1 MLQYWEQVLLFGQ
14 INNNNL
20 NKLIPVD
27 MANFP
32 AVLNHI
38 LGVVFIIIVFALAY
52 AYLKPHQL
60 HKRRL
65 VSTLLLKIS
74 YLFYLLV
81 LLIVIYLSALVKGGL
96 ETVFFGIEFFA
107 FLVVLFVP
115 TIGIFA
121 RKLGQ
126 FSKKREGYN
135 YFFTIVNIL
144 SIVAIL
150 VMYFI

>member
-1 MLQYWEQVLLFGQ
+1 
-14 INNNNL
+14 
-20 NKLIPVD
+20 
-27 MANFP
+27 MANFN

-38 LGVVFIIIVFALAY
+38 LGIVFIIIVFSLAY

-65 VSTLLLKIS
+65 VSTLLLKGT
-74 YLFYLLV
+74 YLLYLLI
-81 LLIVIYLSALVKGGL
+81 LLIVVYLSAIVNGGL
-96 ETVFFGIEFFA
+96 EKVFPNVEFFA

-135 YFFTIVNIL
+135 YFFSIVNIL
-144 SIVAIL
+144 SIMSIL

>member
-1 MLQYWEQVLLFGQ
+1 
-14 INNNNL
+14 
-20 NKLIPVD
+20 

-38 LGVVFIIIVFALAY
+38 LGIVFIIIVFALAY

-60 HKRRL
+60 HKRRMI
-65 VSTLLLKIS
+65 STLLLKIS
-74 YLFYLLV
+74 YLVYLLV
-81 LLIVIYLSALVKGGL
+81 LLVIIYLSALVRGGL
-96 ETVFFGIEFFA
+96 ETVFYGIEFFA
-107 FLVVLFVP
+107 FLIVLFVP

-135 YFFTIVNIL
+135 YFFTVVNVL

-150 VMYFI
+150 LMFFI

>member
-1 MLQYWEQVLLFGQ
+1 
-14 INNNNL
+14 
-20 NKLIPVD
+20 

-32 AVLNHI
+32 QVLNHI
-38 LGVVFIIIVFALAY
+38 LGVVFILIVFALAF

-60 HKRRL
+60 HKHRL

-74 YLFYLLV
+74 YLAYLLV
-81 LLIVIYLSALVKGGL
+81 LLIIIYLSALVRGGL
-96 ETVFFGIEFFA
+96 ETVFVGIEFFA

-121 RKLGQ
+121 RKLGH

-135 YFFTIVNIL
+135 YFFTAVNVL

-150 VMYFI
+150 IMYFI

>member
-1 MLQYWEQVLLFGQ
+1 
-14 INNNNL
+14 
-20 NKLIPVD
+20 

-32 AVLNHI
+32 VVLNHI
-38 LGVVFIIIVFALAY
+38 LGVVFIVIVFALAY

-60 HKRRL
+60 HKRRM
-65 VSTLLLKIS
+65 VSTLVLKIS
-74 YLFYLLV
+74 YLLYLLI
-81 LLIVIYLSALVKGGL
+81 LLVIIYMSALVRGGL
-96 ETVFFGIEFFA
+96 ENVFMGIEFFA

-135 YFFTIVNIL
+135 YFFTVVNIL

-150 VMYFI
+150 LMYFI

>member
-1 MLQYWEQVLLFGQ
+1 M
-14 INNNNL
+14 I
-20 NKLIPVD
+20 NKLMPAD

-32 AVLNHI
+32 TILNHI
-38 LGVVFIIIVFALAY
+38 LGMVFIIIVFALAY
-52 AYLKPHQL
+52 AYLKPHRL
-60 HKRRL
+60 HKHRM

-81 LLIVIYLSALVKGGL
+81 LLIIVYLSALVRGGL
-96 ETVFFGIEFFA
+96 EQVFMGIEFFA

-135 YFFTIVNIL
+135 YFFTVVNIL
-144 SIVAIL
+144 SVAAIL
-150 VMYFI
+150 VMYFV

>member
-1 MLQYWEQVLLFGQ
+1 
-14 INNNNL
+14 
-20 NKLIPVD
+20 
-27 MANFP
+27 MANFN
-32 AVLNHI
+32 AILNHI
-38 LGVVFIIIVFALAY
+38 LGIVFIIIVFSLAY

-65 VSTLLLKIS
+65 ISTLLLKGS
-74 YLFYLLV
+74 YLLYLLI
-81 LLIVIYLSALVKGGL
+81 LLIIVYLSALVADGGM
-96 ETVFFGIEFFA
+96 EKVFEGVEFFA

-135 YFFTIVNIL
+135 YFFTVVNVL
-144 SIVAIL
+144 SIVSIL

>member
-1 MLQYWEQVLLFGQ
+1 
-14 INNNNL
+14 
-20 NKLIPVD
+20 
-27 MANFP
+27 MANFN
-32 AVLNHI
+32 AILNHI
-38 LGVVFIIIVFALAY
+38 LGIVFIIIVFSLAY

-65 VSTLLLKIS
+65 VSTLLLKAS
-74 YLFYLLV
+74 YLLYLLI
-81 LLIVIYLSALVKGGL
+81 LLIVVYLSALVDGGL
-96 ETVFFGIEFFA
+96 EKIFIGVEFFA

-135 YFFTIVNIL
+135 YFFTAVNVL
-144 SIVAIL
+144 SIISIL

>member
-1 MLQYWEQVLLFGQ
+1 
-14 INNNNL
+14 
-20 NKLIPVD
+20 
-27 MANFP
+27 MANFGEI
-32 AVLNHI
+32 LNHI
-38 LGVVFIIIVFALAY
+38 LGVIFIIIVFALAY

-65 VSTLLLKIS
+65 VSTLILKIS
-74 YLFYLLV
+74 YLVYLLV
-81 LLIVIYLSALVKGGL
+81 LLIIIYLSALVRGGL
-96 ETVFFGIEFFA
+96 EEVFYGIEFFA

-135 YFFTIVNIL
+135 YFFSIVNVL
-144 SIVAIL
+144 SIMAYRTIKIQNHDSGTL
-150 VMYFI
+150 NRLY

>member
-1 MLQYWEQVLLFGQ
+1 
-14 INNNNL
+14 
-20 NKLIPVD
+20 

-52 AYLKPHQL
+52 AYLKPHVL

-65 VSTLLLKIS
+65 VSTLFLKLT
-74 YLFYLLV
+74 YLAYLLT
-81 LLIVIYLSALVKGGL
+81 LLVIIYLSALVKDGL

-121 RKLGQ
+121 RKLDQ
-126 FSKKREGYN
+126 FSKKRDGYN
-135 YFFTIVNIL
+135 YFFTAVNIL
-144 SIVAIL
+144 SIAAVLIMFF
-150 VMYFI
+150 V

>member
-1 MLQYWEQVLLFGQ
+1 MVIKGTSSITYF
-14 INNNNL
+14 
-20 NKLIPVD
+20 
-27 MANFP
+27 MANFTEI
-32 AVLNHI
+32 LNHI
-38 LGVVFIIIVFALAY
+38 LGVVFIVIVFALAY

-65 VSTLLLKIS
+65 VSTLLLKGS
-74 YLFYLLV
+74 YLFYLLI
-81 LLIVIYLSALVKGGL
+81 LLIIIYMSALINDGL
-96 ETVFFGIEFFA
+96 GKVFFGIEFFA

-126 FSKKREGYN
+126 FAKRRDGYN
-135 YFFTIVNIL
+135 YFFTIVNTL
-144 SIVAIL
+144 SIIALL

>member
-1 MLQYWEQVLLFGQ
+1 
-14 INNNNL
+14 
-20 NKLIPVD
+20 

-32 AVLNHI
+32 QVLNHI
-38 LGVVFIIIVFALAY
+38 LGVVFILIVFALAF

-65 VSTLLLKIS
+65 VSTLFLKIS
-74 YLFYLLV
+74 YLIYLLV
-81 LLIVIYLSALVKGGL
+81 LLIIIYLSALVRNGL
-96 ETVFFGIEFFA
+96 ENVFYGVEFFA

-121 RKLGQ
+121 RKLGH

-135 YFFTIVNIL
+135 YFFTVVNVL

>member
-1 MLQYWEQVLLFGQ
+1 
-14 INNNNL
+14 
-20 NKLIPVD
+20 
-27 MANFP
+27 MANFN
-32 AVLNHI
+32 AILNHI
-38 LGVVFIIIVFALAY
+38 LGIVFIIIVFSLAY

-65 VSTLLLKIS
+65 FSTLLLKGS
-74 YLFYLLV
+74 YLLYLLI
-81 LLIVIYLSALVKGGL
+81 LLIVVYLSALVDGGL
-96 ETVFFGIEFFA
+96 EKVFIGVEFFA

-135 YFFTIVNIL
+135 YFFSAVNIL
-144 SIVAIL
+144 SIISIL